1 MEGLIPVESVVQ
13 KIYLIRG
20 QKVMLDSDLAVFYGV
35 ETKQLNR
42 QIQRNMERFP
52 ENFCF
57 QLNEKEYESLRCQIG
72 TSNPKS
78 QNAASA
84 LRSQIATSK
93 RGGRRYLPYAFTEH
107 GVVML
112 SSVLRSRKAAQ
123 VSVAVVNA
131 FIKMREYLATHGQ
144 ILEKLKKHDENFVI
158 IFDVL
163 RQLTDKPKTTT
174 GKFGFRAGIVNAT

>member
-1 MEGLIPVESVVQ
+1 MEGLIPVENIAQ

-20 QKVMLDSDLAVFYGV
+20 QKVMLDTDLAVFYGV
-35 ETKQLNR
+35 EVKRLNE
-42 QIQRNMERFP
+42 QIKRNMERFP

-57 QLNEKEYESLRCQIG
+57 QLNEQENESLRRQIG
-72 TSNPKS
+72 TSNLKS
-78 QNAASA
+78 QNVTSR

-123 VSVAVVNA
+123 VSIAVVNA

-144 ILEKLKKHDENFVI
+144 ILEKLKKYDENFVI

-163 RQLTDKPKTTT
+163 KQLTAKPKTAT
-174 GKFGFRAGIVNAT
+174 GKFGFKAGTVKPT

>member
-1 MEGLIPVESVVQ
+1 MEGLIPVENIVQ

-20 QKVMLDSDLAVFYGV
+20 QKVMLDSDLAVFYRV

-57 QLNEKEYESLRCQIG
+57 KLNEKEYESLRCQIG
-72 TSNPKS
+72 TSN
-78 QNAASA
+78 
-84 LRSQIATSK
+84 LRPQIATSK

-112 SSVLRSRKAAQ
+112 SSVLRSKKAAQ
-123 VSVAVVNA
+123 VSIAVVNA
-131 FIKMREYLATHGQ
+131 FIKMREYLSTHKQ
-144 ILEKLKKHDENFVI
+144 ILDKLKKNDENFVI

-163 RQLTDKPKTTT
+163 KQLTDKPKNTT
-174 GKFGFRAGIVNAT
+174 GKYGFKAGTVKPT